1 MPSPARNVA
10 RYEVGQTGA
19 AALLSIFNPYTCIT
33 FSIPMFSLYE
43 PSTVSEVGQTGSA
56 ALLAFL
62 AP

>member
-19 AALLSIFNPYTCIT
+19 AALLSCIT

-62 AP
+62 AH